1 MSTGETRGL
10 GRWAPGLAELLH
22 YQRGWV
28 RGDVLAGIAV
38 AAYLIPQVMAYAEV
52 AGLPPVTG
60 LWAISG
66 SLIVYAI
73 LGSSRQLSVGPEST
87 TALMTATAIAPLAAG
102 DPAKYAGLA
111 AALAIVV
118 GALCILSRLGRLGF
132 LSDLLSKPVLIGYMA
147 GVAVIMIVSQ
157 LGKITR
163 LGSTADSFLGDV
175 AFYATHLTDTHV
187 PTLLLAAGMLTVLLV
202 VGRLF
207 PRAPI
212 PLIAMLLA
220 IGVVTIFG
228 LRQLGI
234 EVVGTIPAGLPVPT
248 VPDVSARDWSV
259 LLLPAVGL
267 AIVAYNDNILTGR
280 AFASRNRYAVDG
292 NQELL
297 ALGAANVA
305 AGVMQG
311 FPVSSSG
318 SRTAIGDSL
327 KSRTQLYSLV
337 ALAVV
342 IVTVLFLRPVLA
354 SFPTAALGAIVIYAA
369 IRLIDVAELR
379 RLAGFRKS
387 EFVIALATTV
397 SVLVFDILYG
407 ILVAVGLSILNLL
420 RRVARPHDAILG
432 YEPGLAGMHD
442 IDDYPDAKL
451 VPGLIVY
458 RYDSPLFFAN
468 AEDFKKRALEALDV
482 AEQPVE
488 WFVLN
493 AEANVELDITAA
505 DALNELH
512 DELER
517 RGIVFALARVK
528 QDLRDELEA
537 AAIVEKVGEERLF
550 PTLPTAVQA
559 YVHAYI
565 ERHGAPPRGVTIQ
578 DPPRPP
584 IT

>member
-10 GRWAPGLAELLH
+10 GRWAPGLAELRR
-22 YQRGWV
+22 YERGWL
-28 RGDVLAGIAV
+28 RGDVLAGVAV

-87 TALMTATAIAPLAAG
+87 TALMTATAIAPFAAG
-102 DPAKYAGLA
+102 DPGKYAGLA

-118 GALCILSRLGRLGF
+118 GALCIVSRLGKLGF
-132 LSDLLSKPVLIGYMA
+132 LSDLLSKPVLVGYMA

-157 LGKITR
+157 IGKVTR
-163 LGSTADSFLGDV
+163 LDSTADSFLGDV
-175 AFYATHLTDTHV
+175 AFYATHLGGTHV

-202 VGRLF
+202 VGRMF

-220 IGVVTIFG
+220 IGVVLVFG

-234 EVVGTIPAGLPVPT
+234 EVVGTIPAGFPVPA
-248 VPDVSARDWSV
+248 VPDVGARDWSL

-267 AIVAYNDNILTGR
+267 AIVAYNDNILTAR

-318 SRTAIGDSL
+318 SRTAIGDSV

-342 IVTVLFLRPVLA
+342 VVTVLFLRPVLA

-369 IRLIDVAELR
+369 IRLIDLAELKRLLRFR
-379 RLAGFRKS
+379 RS
-387 EFVIALATTV
+387 EFVIAIATTV

-432 YEPGLAGMHD
+432 YVPGLAGMHD
-442 IDDYPDAKL
+442 VDDYPSTKL
-451 VPGLIVY
+451 VPGLVVY

-468 AEDFKKRALEALDV
+468 AENFKKRALEAVDA

-493 AEANVELDITAA
+493 AEANVEVDITAV
-505 DALNELH
+505 DALDELH
-512 DELER
+512 EELER
-517 RGIVFALARVK
+517 RGIEFAMARVK
-528 QDLRDELEA
+528 QDLRTELEA
-537 AAIVEKVGEERLF
+537 AGIVERVGEHRIF

-559 YVHAYI
+559 YVEAYV
-565 ERHGAPPRGVTIQ
+565 ERHGAPPEGVTIQ
-578 DPPRPP
+578 EPPRPP
-584 IT
+584 V